1 MLNPRMIVRQL
12 IPILRPNLLLND
24 SELTSFKLIKA
35 PTDASKEES
44 PFGTIQ
50 IIASDQVG
58 TTEKGWVISDVGQQF
73 KEHLD
78 MTVRINTFKADANYR
93 MNLLRSKLKNGLV
106 QSQFTANG
114 FGFVDTSTVQDL
126 TGLNTTKYEERARMD
141 LRLYVAVG
149 DLNQFVSTDPE
160 DIGKAG
166 VGVFYDIDPIERI
179 DIVTFAEQDLENTMI
194 ITKDD

>member
-1 MLNPRMIVRQL
+1 MIVRQL

-58 TTEKGWVISDVGQQF
+58 TTEKGWVISDVVQQF

>member
-1 MLNPRMIVRQL
+1 MVVRQL

>member
-1 MLNPRMIVRQL
+1 MLNPRMVVRQL

>member
-1 MLNPRMIVRQL
+1 MIVRQL

-93 MNLLRSKLKNGLV
+93 MNLLRSKLKNGLI

>member
-1 MLNPRMIVRQL
+1 MVVRQL

-58 TTEKGWVISDVGQQF
+58 TTEKGWVISDVCQQF

-78 MTVRINTFKADANYR
+78 MTVRIITFKADANYR

>member
-1 MLNPRMIVRQL
+1 MLNPRMVVRQL

-126 TGLNTTKYEERARMD
+126 TGLNITKYEERARMD